1 MYSKNFQLLNNKVGH
16 PLESTTLYGP
26 LHNQV
31 AVENYK
37 NTINEA
43 LHQGGKIEFG
53 GKVINRPGNF
63 VEPTIISNLKHNAP
77 VIMKETFAPI
87 VYVLKTKNLDEAIE
101 WNNEVDQGLSSAIFT
116 KDITSVFQV
125 NFFHSCTIC
134 FLFSNQNK
142 INYFSGSDP
151 TDRIVV
157 W

>member
-1 MYSKNFQLLNNKVGH
+1 M
-16 PLESTTLYGP
+16 ESTTLFGP

-43 LHQGGKIEFG
+43 LQQGGKIEFG
-53 GKVINRPGNF
+53 GKVISRPGFF
-63 VEPTIISNLKHNAP
+63 VEPTIISHLKHDAP

-125 NFFHSCTIC
+125 NSVPGNPN
-134 FLFSNQNK
+134 LS
-142 INYFSGSDP
+142 INLI
-151 TDRIVV
+151 T
-157 W
+157 